1 MFLKRRP
8 RVQTGR
14 ELIDP
19 ALFERLCRRIVLDY
33 GRDERTAARI
43 MDQALAFLI
52 ACANAPRPLAP
63 SAEVDLGWHTF
74 LLYTKEYADFC
85 ERIAGRFIHHRPDDD
100 PTAPVGAEPPAATA
114 AMIGRLG
121 FQVDLALWAA
131 PSRPGA
137 EGSDAAAASTGI
149 PAAAD
154 PSASVPHMA
163 RRLPRFDS

>member
-1 MFLKRRP
+1 MFLKRRS

-33 GRDERTAARI
+33 GRDEHTAARI
-43 MDQALAFLI
+43 MDQALAFLA

-74 LLYTKEYADFC
+74 LLYTREYADFC
-85 ERIAGRFIHHRPDDD
+85 ERIGGRFIHHRPDDD

-114 AMIGRLG
+114 ATIGGLG

-131 PSRPGA
+131 QTPPPQPP
-137 EGSDAAAASTGI
+137 ASPPPPT
-149 PAAAD
+149 P
-154 PSASVPHMA
+154 P
-163 RRLPRFDS
+163 LPYHT